1 MRRRRHR
8 RRLALA
14 ALAVALAWAVAAR
27 AASAPPPTPGASA
40 GQPGVAAFGRTPFGT
55 SWTEVRAR
63 YPRAQELAAGQE
75 RAAPSIGGPF
85 VRRLLLAAQPVEG
98 FKGTAD
104 VELRFWK
111 NRLWTVVV
119 YPGPDPDPPMMTVLG
134 ARLGPPT
141 GGDAD
146 NPQWTRGGTQTTA
159 AVKLH
164 WYAIN
169 DVALSAEAQAWFVK
183 AMRGEWKGP
192 TREELDALADPT
204 PAARQ

>member
-1 MRRRRHR
+1 MNRRRQR
-8 RRLALA
+8 RRAALA
-14 ALAVALAWAVAAR
+14 AVAAALAWAGAAG
-27 AASAPPPTPGASA
+27 AATLPAATPGTAA
-40 GQPGVAAFGRTPFGT
+40 AQGVTAFGQATFGM
-55 SWTEVRAR
+55 SWAEVRGR

-75 RAAPSIGGPF
+75 RAAPSIGGPY

-119 YPGPDPDPPMMTVLG
+119 YLGPEPDPPMMTVLRAHFG
-134 ARLGPPT
+134 SPANS
-141 GGDAD
+141 DAD
-146 NPQWTRGGTQTTA
+146 NPQWTRGSTQITA
-159 AVKLH
+159 AVKQH